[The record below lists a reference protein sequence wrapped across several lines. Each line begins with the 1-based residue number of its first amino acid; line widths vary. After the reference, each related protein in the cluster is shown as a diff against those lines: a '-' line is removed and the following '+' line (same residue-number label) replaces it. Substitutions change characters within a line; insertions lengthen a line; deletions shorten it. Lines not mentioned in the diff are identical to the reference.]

1 MDPDACYSR
10 WLTSSDDAEARREA
24 WDDLTAWLRSGGFE
38 PKWTA
43 YQKKRF
49 LSNRGRTYAAHQAAI
64 NAVES

>member
-10 WLTSSDDAEARREA
+10 WLHSSDQPEERLEA
-24 WDDLTAWLRSGGFE
+24 WQDLTAWLRSGGFE

-49 LSNRGRTYAAHQAAI
+49 LSNAGRTDAEHQAAI
-64 NAVES
+64 KAGAL